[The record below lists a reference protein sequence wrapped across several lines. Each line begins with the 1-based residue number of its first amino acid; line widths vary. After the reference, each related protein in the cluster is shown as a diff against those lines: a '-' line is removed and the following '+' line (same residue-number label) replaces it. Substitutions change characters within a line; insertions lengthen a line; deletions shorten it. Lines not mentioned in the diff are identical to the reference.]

1 MVISPGCSPIV
12 EPGIPTLAESRA
24 QDRLTGDEGR
34 SPSRAALLGV
44 VVGEHHAFAGDAVDV
59 WRAIAHQ
66 AERIGAD
73 VRLADVVAE
82 DDKDV
87 RLLAGWRGRLLLSL
101 RHLGG
106 ITCCNRRCGGKRR
119 AAKEHVA
126 AINCC

>member
-1 MVISPGCSPIV
+1 MVAPGMPTFESPV
-12 EPGIPTLAESRA
+12 RN
-24 QDRLTGDEGR
+24 DRLTGDEGR
-34 SPSRAALLGV
+34 SSSRAALLRV
-44 VVGEHHAFAGDAVDV
+44 VVGEHHAFAGDAVDIR
-59 WRAIAHQ
+59 RAVPHQ
-66 AERIGAD
+66 AERIGTD